1 GPDLFIGVTVAPLDE
16 MVPRQRFASAPYA
29 MYADHAAALTAPNG
43 SSTHAVHVDNTG
55 WVGIGTTNPQAQL
68 QISTTT
74 GSALQVDA
82 GAQHLTVNAND
93 IYVQGDAD
101 NPDMMLDL
109 QGGGTAQRGEYLFG
123 VDGQRR
129 ASVYYDK
136 STNKA
141 GMVNGNTQLN
151 LYDNGWV
158 ETFANLGVNG
168 EIHSTSNLWLQGNL
182 TMGPRPGRKPVKI
195 VRITHLPENVG
206 KVYSEVPAADY
217 ECTIGSWSTGLYDI
231 NENGNGRN
239 KVWTF
244 VEGGWWW
251 VGVEFSSHNKHDTP
265 SIDVVC
271 FLKGMVEYDTT
282 HGAREDLGN
291 SAGKSETNPMNN
303 LSKRLLLW
311 LLLLSLLLPA
321 HAQAMPTAQSTGS
334 TDTDTDMR
342 GSDGRAITAGGLSTI
357 GDFAQAGNQ
366 LSLLPKAQPPALLA
380 RQDYQKVYDQA
391 NALLTTGET
400 FRQTELQLPPA
411 CKTVDECRLNYED
424 FNNGELFFSFCANYD
439 SIDARGYC
447 AGDNPVSWPRPSEQ
461 IRGQLVRAREMY
473 GFLALAEPADMT
485 VLVNGVPTPV
495 RAIGRTGVL
504 SATRE
509 IANIHMIFGNEF
521 MVDAL

>member
-1 GPDLFIGVTVAPLDE
+1 
-16 MVPRQRFASAPYA
+16 
-29 MYADHAAALTAPNG
+29 
-43 SSTHAVHVDNTG
+43 
-55 WVGIGTTNPQAQL
+55 
-68 QISTTT
+68 
-74 GSALQVDA
+74 
-82 GAQHLTVNAND
+82 
-93 IYVQGDAD
+93 
-101 NPDMMLDL
+101 
-109 QGGGTAQRGEYLFG
+109 
-123 VDGQRR
+123 
-129 ASVYYDK
+129 
-136 STNKA
+136 
-141 GMVNGNTQLN
+141 
-151 LYDNGWV
+151 
-158 ETFANLGVNG
+158 
-168 EIHSTSNLWLQGNL
+168 
-182 TMGPRPGRKPVKI
+182 
-195 VRITHLPENVG
+195 
-206 KVYSEVPAADY
+206 
-217 ECTIGSWSTGLYDI
+217 
-231 NENGNGRN
+231 
-239 KVWTF
+239 
-244 VEGGWWW
+244 
-251 VGVEFSSHNKHDTP
+251 
-265 SIDVVC
+265 
-271 FLKGMVEYDTT
+271 
-282 HGAREDLGN
+282 
-291 SAGKSETNPMNN
+291 MNN

-342 GSDGRAITAGGLSTI
+342 GSDGRAITDGGLSTI

-509 IANIHMIFGNEF
+509 IAN
-521 MVDAL
+521 